1 MKLNLEKAQKE
12 FIKYTEKYNLKD
24 ENIKRKQGH
33 SLRVME
39 ISKQIATNI
48 NLSEEQIQI
57 ATLIGLLHDI
67 GRFKQY
73 TEIGLGDNLEGFD
86 HGDYG
91 AKTLFED
98 GIIRNFIETSKY
110 DEIIRKA
117 IKNHNKFAIE
127 EGLTEEELLFAK
139 IIRDADKIDILYE
152 SIDIYYKNNEEEVNK
167 SVLSEKIYNEFTKK
181 ATIKKGKNVRLKFD
195 GNEEKT
201 LRINFKGEGEVTAA
215 DIESDGTV
223 EILNPDLHIATVAE
237 GGNLVME
244 LTADRGRGY
253 NSSEQNK
260 KPNQDISVLPIDS
273 IYTPVKKVNYHVENT
288 RVGQMVDYDKLT
300 IEVWTD
306 GSLKAHEALS
316 LAAKVMTG
324 HLELFIDL
332 SETTKNTQVMVEK
345 EESKKEKVL
354 EMSIEE
360 LELSVRSYNCLKRAN
375 ISTVEDLISKSES
388 EMMKVRNLG
397 KKSFD
402 EVTAKLHSLGL
413 DFAQEEE

>member
-1 MKLNLEKAQKE
+1 MIEFEKPNIECLE
-12 FIKYTEKYNLKD
+12 ID
-24 ENIKRKQGH
+24 ETNNYAKFVCEPLERGYGVTIGN
-33 SLRVME
+33 SLRRILLSSLPGCAITSVKIE
-39 ISKQIATNI
+39 GVLHEFSTIPNVVEDVPEVIV
-48 NLSEEQIQI
+48 NL
-57 ATLIGLLHDI
+57 
-67 GRFKQY
+67 
-73 TEIGLGDNLEGFD
+73 
-86 HGDYG
+86 
-91 AKTLFED
+91 
-98 GIIRNFIETSKY
+98 
-110 DEIIRKA
+110 
-117 IKNHNKFAIE
+117 
-127 EGLTEEELLFAK
+127 
-139 IIRDADKIDILYE
+139 
-152 SIDIYYKNNEEEVNK
+152 
-167 SVLSEKIYNEFTKK
+167 
-181 ATIKKGKNVRLKFD
+181 KNVRLKFD
-195 GNEEKT
+195 GNEEKK

-215 DIESDGTV
+215 DIQTDGTV
-223 EILNPDLHIATVAE
+223 EILNPDLHIATVSE

-253 NSSEQNK
+253 NSSEKNK

-402 EVTAKLHSLGL
+402 EVTEKLHSLGL
-413 DFAQEEE
+413 DFAQEDE